1 MKPIYVVIY
10 HECDDISS
18 VGAFMCYQDAVDAM
32 KEDMT
37 KELMYMVH
45 DRQRAEEIIAQASE
59 SEDEVLS
66 NFEEYP
72 SLVVWIDTYAGQA
85 TLGMY
90 HIGRDWTILEID
102 KVVENQSTEEQEE
115 QK

>member
-1 MKPIYVVIY
+1 MKPIYVVVY

-37 KELMYMVH
+37 KELMYMVP
-45 DRQRAEEIIAQASE
+45 DRQCAEEIITQASKTE
-59 SEDEVLS
+59 EEVLS
-66 NFEEYP
+66 DFEEYP
-72 SLVVWIDTYAGQA
+72 SLVVWIDTDAGHA

-102 KVVENQSTEEQEE
+102 KVIGDQSVEEQEE